1 MLLDLRSLWES
12 ADAGDITGTG
22 AITAPPASLSGSGSV
37 GGQLPAGGWV
47 VRTPSRQLRRRGAA
61 EPQIAIVGT
70 GAVRAPAAA
79 LRGSGRVAN
88 PVTGEGHVLAPA
100 AALAGQGQ
108 ITLAGLTSVLV
119 PAHLVGPG
127 AADDDVE
134 EWHHRH
140 SLIEAEEA
148 DLLSELLR

>member
-1 MLLDLRSLWES
+1 VAAGAWGANSRP
-12 ADAGDITGTG
+12 ADGWSEL
-22 AITAPPASLSGSGSV
+22 PPASF
-37 GGQLPAGGWV
+37 GGVAQRSLRSPSSAPVPSEPPQPPSAAQGAW
-47 VRTPSRQLRRRGAA
+47 RTPS
-61 EPQIAIVGT
+61 
-70 GAVRAPAAA
+70 PAK
-79 LRGSGRVAN
+79 
-88 PVTGEGHVLAPA
+88 GHVLAPA